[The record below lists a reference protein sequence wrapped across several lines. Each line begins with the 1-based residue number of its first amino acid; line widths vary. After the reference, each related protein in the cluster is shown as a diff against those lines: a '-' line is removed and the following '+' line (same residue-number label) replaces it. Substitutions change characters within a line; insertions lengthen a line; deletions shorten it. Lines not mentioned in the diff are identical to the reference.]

1 MLANL
6 SENMVPMPNPA
17 PKKINVKSILILAC
31 TIVVLFVIA
40 NYFSTELNQVKSF
53 LEQAGPYAFVIAIVI
68 YGILG
73 ASPIPSEPLT
83 AVLSGIFSPW
93 KAMLV
98 ATLGNSLAAMVEYY
112 LGGHIGNIAN
122 FKEKRDLLPFNLG
135 KFPADSPMFLIFG
148 RMIPAIGPK
157 VISLTSGIYKV
168 PLWRYLWT
176 TFVTNFAGAALI
188 AYGAAGLILL
198 FK

>member
-1 MLANL
+1 
-6 SENMVPMPNPA
+6 MPNPA

>member
-1 MLANL
+1 MTN
-6 SENMVPMPNPA
+6 SE
-17 PKKINVKSILILAC
+17 PKKFNLKSVLILIG
-31 TIVVLFVIA
+31 TIAVLFIIA
-40 NYFSTELNQVKSF
+40 KYFSTELNQVKTF
-53 LEQAGPYAFVIAIVI
+53 LEQAGPYAFIVAIII
-68 YGILG
+68 YGVLG

-122 FKEKRDLLPFNLG
+122 FSEKRAKLPFKLG
-135 KFPADSPMFLIFG
+135 QFPADSPIFLIFG

-176 TFVTNFAGAALI
+176 TFVTNLAGAALI
-188 AYGAAGLILL
+188 SYGAAGLILL